1 MNHFWHLHLFEKC
14 LTCSLRFLCPC
25 PPCRLQQ
32 PLQVPTGLSEED
44 RSVTHLQS
52 DVRGVWVQR
61 TGAALWRSSSAA
73 KTSRLYAAADG
84 QDREVQGGPV
94 GQGGWAGCWFLCSFQ
109 SEHLQCSDNCVV
121 RLEVVSQDDGYGL
134 IAGPSQ
140 FLIDV
145 AVLIF
150 EYVTLLWNVD
160 HGYAAFLLY
169 FWCHY
174 FYYPVC
180 KPPPSSA
187 LALTALVTR
196 YFCPENLDFVCVFML
211 WKYFVYLAPFRMTFY

>member
-1 MNHFWHLHLFEKC
+1 MSEVYGSSVQVQHCEGV
-14 LTCSLRFLCPC
+14 P
-25 PPCRLQQ
+25 LQQ
-32 PLQVPTGLSEED
+32 KLLVCTLLLMVKTG
-44 RSVTHLQS
+44 
-52 DVRGVWVQR
+52 
-61 TGAALWRSSSAA
+61 
-73 KTSRLYAAADG
+73 KFK
-84 QDREVQGGPV
+84 EVQLGKVGGLV

-121 RLEVVSQDDGYGL
+121 RLEVVSQDAGYGL

-169 FWCHY
+169 F
-174 FYYPVC
+174 
-180 KPPPSSA
+180 
-187 LALTALVTR
+187 
-196 YFCPENLDFVCVFML
+196 
-211 WKYFVYLAPFRMTFY
+211 

>member
-1 MNHFWHLHLFEKC
+1 MGWLGK
-14 LTCSLRFLCPC
+14 
-25 PPCRLQQ
+25 
-32 PLQVPTGLSEED
+32 VGGL
-44 RSVTHLQS
+44 
-52 DVRGVWVQR
+52 
-61 TGAALWRSSSAA
+61 A
-73 KTSRLYAAADG
+73 
-84 QDREVQGGPV
+84 

-121 RLEVVSQDDGYGL
+121 RLEVVSQDAGYGL

-169 FWCHY
+169 F
-174 FYYPVC
+174 
-180 KPPPSSA
+180 
-187 LALTALVTR
+187 
-196 YFCPENLDFVCVFML
+196 
-211 WKYFVYLAPFRMTFY
+211 

>member
-1 MNHFWHLHLFEKC
+1 MDWLGK
-14 LTCSLRFLCPC
+14 
-25 PPCRLQQ
+25 
-32 PLQVPTGLSEED
+32 VGGL
-44 RSVTHLQS
+44 V
-52 DVRGVWVQR
+52 G
-61 TGAALWRSSSAA
+61 
-73 KTSRLYAAADG
+73 
-84 QDREVQGGPV
+84 QGGWAGWARWV
-94 GQGGWAGCWFLCSFQ
+94 GWLGKVGGLAGQGGWAGCWFLCSFQ

-121 RLEVVSQDDGYGL
+121 RLEVVSQAAGYGL

-169 FWCHY
+169 FLCHY

-196 YFCPENLDFVCVFML
+196 YFWL
-211 WKYFVYLAPFRMTFY
+211 KI